1 MAGRK
6 RKTVLKSPKG
16 KECARSNI
24 IYFDESPDEDGPSNS
39 ASKGTN
45 MASATT
51 GKASEASSSKA
62 GSQNPFSPF
71 SLSIGPR
78 PRAQPQPQ
86 LPIFSSGDF
95 PQAEARS
102 LPSNDVNNENTAP
115 QPPQDI
121 RKRSFTTSEKCQA
134 IEMCL
139 SVKEE
144 YVAMTAAPN
153 YDQAPFWTKV
163 LNEKLDINLAS
174 KFKNWKNLREC
185 VECWCMVRRALLRE
199 GRLPAVSQGQPE
211 LDTLV
216 DSWNKVFAQRFC
228 TMYRGYFESATVSQ
242 LPIRSA
248 VPSPMASSNQ
258 NALPE
263 PNETVTGRKR
273 KSVEPVPRITP
284 THDSPHLGRGTPNRN
299 VFDNQPKRQR
309 QRSPS
314 RGPPVLRTS
323 GRPSSPTQGQSR
335 SAGSFSRGH
344 DSQYPDT
351 WVANRDT
358 NRRLQPRGFR
368 EDTVEFD
375 NMSTRRQNQLIRTQ
389 NRTLLERIE
398 DLEPRSEEGL
408 PIGRRM
414 RR

>member
-1 MAGRK
+1 
-6 RKTVLKSPKG
+6 
-16 KECARSNI
+16 
-24 IYFDESPDEDGPSNS
+24 
-39 ASKGTN
+39 

-144 YVAMTAAPN
+144 
-153 YDQAPFWTKV
+153 
-163 LNEKLDINLAS
+163 
-174 KFKNWKNLREC
+174 
-185 VECWCMVRRALLRE
+185 
-199 GRLPAVSQGQPE
+199 
-211 LDTLV
+211 
-216 DSWNKVFAQRFC
+216 
-228 TMYRGYFESATVSQ
+228 GYFESATAGKERVSN
-242 LPIRSA
+242 LSLESRLLMIPLISA
-248 VPSPMASSNQ
+248 
-258 NALPE
+258 E
-263 PNETVTGRKR
+263 
-273 KSVEPVPRITP
+273 
-284 THDSPHLGRGTPNRN
+284 
-299 VFDNQPKRQR
+299 FD
-309 QRSPS
+309 